1 MKACGWTLWA
11 VVGASILGC
20 GGEPADGESGVGNA
34 LQVGRMLGG
43 DGDAE
48 GFAQASSPRPFR
60 FPEDHGAHPAFRSE
74 WWYLTFALEAVSP
87 PAPGPAPAV
96 SPTAQA
102 FRVTQRPTGPGS
114 VASPES
120 PSTGE
125 AFRVGKTPT
134 GSALVDS
141 SANPSSDRDFRT
153 SETPTGL
160 GLTDPPENPSTGQEF
175 RASETPTGLGLM
187 DPRDS
192 PSTRQEFRASE
203 TPTGLGLM
211 DPRDSPS
218 TGQEFRAS
226 ETPTRPLGRAG
237 RSGRSGRAFGVQF
250 TLFRRAL
257 FPGGDPADPWRN
269 GQAYLAHFAV
279 TDVSAGTHHH
289 AERVARG
296 HPQLAGVA
304 VRDGRVAAWLEDW
317 RLEMAADGWTLRAVE
332 DGLKANLAMFPEKG
346 FVPQGDGGLSAKGPG
361 AASHYYSAPRLRTW
375 GHVEVDG
382 ERHPVTGWGWLDRE
396 WSTSALSPDQV
407 GWDWFGLM
415 LDSGEDVMA
424 FRLRRRDG
432 ARDAYDHGAWIGPS
446 GAARFLSASDFSL
459 TPIAHWQDEQGRR
472 WPIRWRLA
480 VGERRMEIA
489 AALNDQRMD
498 TLLTY
503 WEGLVRVTDAQGR
516 KLGRGYMELTGY

>member
-1 MKACGWTLWA
+1 MKASGWTLWA

-20 GGEPADGESGVGNA
+20 GGGPADGESGVGNA

-74 WWYLTFALEAVSP
+74 WWYLTFALEAVGP
-87 PAPGPAPAV
+87 PAPRSAPEV

-102 FRVTQRPTGPGS
+102 LRVTPR
-114 VASPES
+114 
-120 PSTGE
+120 
-125 AFRVGKTPT
+125 
-134 GSALVDS
+134 
-141 SANPSSDRDFRT
+141 
-153 SETPTGL
+153 PTGL
-160 GLTDPPENPSTGQEF
+160 GLTDPRENPSKGTEF
-175 RASETPTGLGLM
+175 RASERPAGLGLA
-187 DPRDS
+187 DPSES
-192 PSTRQEFRASE
+192 PSKGTEFRASE
-203 TPTGLGLM
+203 RPAGLGLA
-211 DPRDSPS
+211 DPSESPS
-218 TGQEFRAS
+218 KGTEFRASERPAGLGLADPSESPSKGTEFRASERPAGLGLADPSESPSKGTEFRAS
-226 ETPTRPLGRAG
+226 ETPTRPSGRA
-237 RSGRSGRAFGVQF
+237 GRSGRAFGVQF

-257 FPGGDPADPWRN
+257 FPDGDPADPWRN

-332 DGLKANLAMFPEKG
+332 DGMQVDLAMFPEKG

-382 ERHPVTGWGWLDRE
+382 ERHPVAGWGWLDRE
-396 WSTSALSPDQV
+396 WSTSALSPEQV

-432 ARDAYDHGAWIGPS
+432 ARDAYDHGAWIDPS

-459 TPIAHWQDEQGRR
+459 TPIAHWQDERGRR